1 MEKILIIGVS
11 GLTGYKIAK
20 AANLKYDVYGTYNDR
35 QVKLPNCI
43 INKLDLTNQTEL
55 KKLFSD
61 VKPDI
66 VINTT
71 ALHNVDYCEENSE
84 QAILVNTKAVSYLYE
99 SVERYGAK
107 LVHISTDY
115 VFDGKKT
122 IPYTEK
128 DLPNPV
134 SIYANSKLQ
143 GEKFLQNSDH
153 IILRPSVIYG
163 WTPLELAGSVSSS
176 GKPMNFA
183 LWLLTKLN
191 KNESLKIVT
200 DQYASATLADSLAES
215 VLKIAEADGSGLYHV
230 AGLSC
235 ESRYEFSQKLAKE
248 FGYDTNLIQP
258 TDSSQFKQKAERPS
272 YSCLNCEKAIEQFG
286 LNLLTTEH
294 ALKIMKEQVVR
305 EAPHFIKK

>member
-163 WTPLELAGSVSSS
+163 WTPLELTGSVSSS

>member
-176 GKPMNFA
+176 RKPMNFA